1 MLKEKIIEILSETE
15 SPLHFYRLFDRLKVD
30 GLKIAE
36 YKQNL
41 KELKADNKILMNR
54 KEFISIYSQE
64 TTTQPVL
71 RNTTSQQ
78 KHTNKTVS
86 VSKEVKQVQKEPRVI
101 DLNRDYYGKAYN
113 HDGKFQIKV
122 SGINRLFNVHN
133 YTLEQDL
140 FEGAV
145 VKVKPLPELCK
156 EKSSFYECEVVQFVG
171 DGNIPQFETLIAIK
185 NHDLPH
191 EFSKEVDQELESVE
205 TNVTDAERAVRVD
218 LTHLNFIT
226 IDGDDSRD
234 FDDAVYCEQSNGGY
248 DLYVA
253 IADVSHYVQHG
264 TVLNKEALSRAT
276 SVYFPNTVIPMLP
289 FVLSNGLC
297 SLNPNEE
304 RYALTVKMHISKT
317 GSLKT
322 YEFMNSII
330 NSKER
335 MTYNVV
341 GGILE
346 DKNPEL
352 IERYKHIYEDILNLF
367 NVYSALRLY
376 RESRGALDFD
386 KKESKIIFNEDNSI
400 KDVYYYERNVSH
412 KVIEEC
418 MLAANVCAAK
428 LLDDKKVPS
437 LFRVHEEPK
446 NEKLNALKEFL
457 NSIGLTLKG
466 AKGGKEPT
474 GKVTPHHYKRLL
486 EVTSGRPDF
495 DLIQMTILRSM
506 SQAKYQP
513 DNNGHFGLAYESY
526 THFTSPIR
534 RYPDLLVHRAIKA
547 LIFDN
552 VAHEHI
558 IQPEGHVK
566 VPMNV
571 SYPYSMANMLEL
583 GEHCSMAERRAD
595 DASRDVYD
603 ALKCHFLKDHISET
617 FEGRISFV
625 TKTAVYIELTRF
637 LMEGVI
643 YYADLPEYFVHIPEK
658 SMIRGKVSKKSYQLG
673 DLVNVRIVR
682 INHETKKVILDFV

>member
-1 MLKEKIIEILSETE
+1 MLKEKIIEILSETTA
-15 SPLHFYRLFDRLKVD
+15 PLHFYRLFDRLKGD
-30 GLKIAE
+30 GLKLAE

-41 KELKADNKILMNR
+41 KELKAENKILMNR
-54 KEFISIYSQE
+54 KEFISIYGQS
-64 TTTQPVL
+64 TTTQPVS
-71 RNTTSQQ
+71 RNTTSQR
-78 KHTNKTVS
+78 KVSNKPAQT
-86 VSKEVKQVQKEPRVI
+86 SKEVKQTQREPKVI
-101 DLNRDYYGKAYN
+101 DLNRDYYGKAYD
-113 HDGKFQIKV
+113 HDGKFQIKI

-133 YTLEQDL
+133 YSLDQEL

-145 VKVKPLPELCK
+145 VKVKPLPDLCK
-156 EKSSFYECEVVQFVG
+156 EKSSFYECEVIQFVG

-191 EFSKEVDQELESVE
+191 EFSKAVDKELESVE
-205 TNVTDAERAVRVD
+205 NQVTDKERAVRVD

-253 IADVSHYVQHG
+253 IADVSHYVQNG
-264 TVLNKEALSRAT
+264 TELNKEALSRAT
-276 SVYFPNTVIPMLP
+276 SVYFPNAVIPMLP

-297 SLNPNEE
+297 SLNPNEA

-317 GSLKT
+317 GSLKS
-322 YEFMNSII
+322 YEFMNSLIE
-330 NSKER
+330 SKER

-346 DKNPEL
+346 DKKADL
-352 IERYKHIYEDILNLF
+352 IEKYKHIHQDLLNLF
-367 NVYSALRLY
+367 SVYSALRLY

-428 LLDDKKVPS
+428 LLDDKNIPS

-466 AKGGKEPT
+466 GKEAKE
-474 GKVTPHHYKRLL
+474 KVTPHHYKRLL
-486 EVTSGRPDF
+486 EVTAGRPDF

-558 IQPEGHVK
+558 IQPTGNVK
-566 VPMNV
+566 VPMNI
-571 SYPYSMANMLEL
+571 SYPYSMADMLEL
-583 GEHCSMAERRAD
+583 GEHCSMTERRAD

-625 TKTAVYIELTRF
+625 TKTAVYIELSRF

-643 YYADLPEYFVHIPEK
+643 YYADLAEYFIHIPEK
-658 SMIRGKVSKKSYQLG
+658 SMIKGKVSKKSYQLG
-673 DLVNVRIVR
+673 DLVNVKIVR
-682 INHETKKVILDFV
+682 INHETKKVILDFVDW